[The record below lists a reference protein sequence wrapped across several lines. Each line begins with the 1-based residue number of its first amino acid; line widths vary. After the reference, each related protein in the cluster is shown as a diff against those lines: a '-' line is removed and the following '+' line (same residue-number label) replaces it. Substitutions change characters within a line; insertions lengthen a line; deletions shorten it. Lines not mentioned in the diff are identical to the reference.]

1 MATAFDP
8 AVRLV
13 FVPSVLV
20 AGTNFALF
28 WYLLSGDVTSIAYDP
43 EFRAYIGAIAVP
55 VAVLALVVS
64 GPSG

>member
-8 AVRLV
+8 AVWLV

-28 WYLLSGDVTSIAYDP
+28 WYLLSGDVTSIASDP
-43 EFRAYIGAIAVP
+43 EFRAYISAIAVP
-55 VAVLALVVS
+55 VAVLALS
-64 GPSG
+64 